1 MVARA
6 FGETS
11 GMICSRTSPW
21 VTEPALDLATG
32 CTRGV
37 AETLVR
43 VAGAAAGVIGEC
55 LSLAFSNE
63 GDACEGRGEDAD
75 EECSVEGAG
84 FGADLV
90 YRRRRGWLDGGGL
103 LGGSAVME
111 QSRTEKNRRQREGG
125 NNA

>member
-37 AETLVR
+37 SETLVR
-43 VAGAAAGVIGEC
+43 VAGAAAGGIGEC
-55 LSLAFSNE
+55 LSLAFFNE

-75 EECSVEGAG
+75 EEGSVGGAG
-84 FGADLV
+84 FGA
-90 YRRRRGWLDGGGL
+90 GL
-103 LGGSAVME
+103 AAFFVCATAGAWCV
-111 QSRTEKNRRQREGG
+111 R
-125 NNA
+125 